1 MRHALTIILFTL
13 LAACPVRAEAPP
25 PDPSRGDSY
34 DGRAHAPGWRAEV
47 TLVPRLVLTP
57 LRLTFRGLGW
67 CVHHVLDWDER
78 NHVYATVLAALSSRD
93 GLIGVRPAFQY
104 SVSYTPVVG
113 ARLFDRK
120 LLGHATNF
128 ELTAMAGSVDVVYA
142 EVAARPTPSDRAF
155 ELGLHAV
162 YNRRNDQLF
171 NGIGFVTDPERVQ
184 PPSRYA
190 VDAVDTGAGLTLAAA
205 PGLSFSLDSGFGVK
219 RFGNG
224 RQIGEDL
231 PIAEVYCLRALG
243 RCVPGVVDP
252 VRVPGFDRGTQF
264 FRAGGSVRIDSR
276 DNWYRPSSGGL
287 VELGLDYTHGLGFD
301 RSQYLRARGA
311 VSGVLDLWQRS
322 RVLVVKAAAQL
333 LEPFGS
339 TPVPFTELVVLGGP
353 DDFRGFRPGR
363 FRYFSSLLFAA
374 EYRWP
379 IWMWMDASLFAEYGG
394 VFGPRFAGFSLERM
408 RPDVGAGVRLRSS
421 DAFYVRAQAAYG
433 WGGGWQFFLSVNT
446 GL

>member
-1 MRHALTIILFTL
+1 MRHAIAIGLFTL

-25 PDPSRGDSY
+25 PDPSAGESY
-34 DGRAHAPGWRAEV
+34 DGRAHPPGWRAEV
-47 TLVPRLVLTP
+47 TLVPRLALTP

-120 LLGHATNF
+120 LLGHGTNF
-128 ELTAMAGSVDVVYA
+128 ELTAMAGGVDVVYA
-142 EVAARPTPSDRAF
+142 QVAGRPTPSVRAL
-155 ELGLHAV
+155 ELGLRAV

-171 NGIGFVTDPERVQ
+171 HGIGPVTDSRRIQ
-184 PPSRYA
+184 PASRYA
-190 VDAVDTGAGLTLAAA
+190 IDAVDTGGALTLKAL
-205 PGLSFSLDSGFGVK
+205 PGLSLGLDAGFGLQ

-224 RQIGEDL
+224 RQIGSDL

-264 FRAGGSVRIDSR
+264 VRVGGMARLDSR

-287 VELGLDYTHGLGFD
+287 VELGLHYTHGVGFD
-301 RSQYLRARGA
+301 RSQYLRGSGA
-311 VSGVLDLWQRS
+311 LSGVLDLWQRS
-322 RVLVVKAAAQL
+322 RVLVVRVAAEL
-333 LEPFGS
+333 LEPIGS
-339 TPVPFTELVVLGGP
+339 APVPFTELVTLGGP
-353 DDFRGFRPGR
+353 DSFRGFRAGR
-363 FRYFSSLLFAA
+363 FRDFSSLLFAA

-394 VFGPRFAGFSLERM
+394 VFGRRFTGFSIERM

-433 WGGGWQFFLSVNT
+433 WGEGWQFFLSLNT